1 MHSNLNQNINKTTK
15 GAFTCYIIK
24 GGGGEGV
31 SKMLMHDYGGWGGEG
46 VGVVMA

>member
-15 GAFTCYIIK
+15 GAFSCYIIK
-24 GGGGEGV
+24 GGGEGF

>member
-1 MHSNLNQNINKTTK
+1 MLHNQR
-15 GAFTCYIIK
+15 
-24 GGGGEGV
+24 GGEGV

>member
-24 GGGGEGV
+24 EGEGF